1 VYGRRVRRFSED
13 AKITALRRAP
23 LFADL
28 SHKELV
34 EVARLADDAEAP
46 AGTVLCREGET
57 GQEFFVVVDG
67 EAEFTRGGRSLA
79 LDGPVEFFGEISMV
93 EHVPRLATV
102 TAKTDMRFFV
112 LGHREFH
119 TLIDDNPAI
128 ERKVLRA
135 LARRLM
141 TVVKADEHPTLA

>member
-1 VYGRRVRRFSED
+1 MRLFSQD
-13 AKITALRRAP
+13 AKVQALRRAP

-28 SHKELV
+28 SDKELT
-34 EVARLADDAEAP
+34 EVARLADDADVS

-57 GQEFFVVVDG
+57 GQEFFVVVEG
-67 EAEFTRGGRSLA
+67 EAEFIRDGRVLPI
-79 LDGPVEFFGEISMV
+79 DGPVDFFGEISMV

-119 TLIDDNPAI
+119 TLMDDNPAI
-128 ERKVLRA
+128 ERKVMRA
-135 LARRLM
+135 LARRLLA
-141 TVVKADEHPTLA
+141 VVKAEEHPTIA

>member
-1 VYGRRVRRFSED
+1 VRRFSQD
-13 AKITALRRAP
+13 AKIEALRRAP

-28 SHKELV
+28 SSKELT
-34 EVARLADDAEAP
+34 EVARLADDAEVP

-67 EAEFTRGGRSLA
+67 EAEFTRGGRVLA
-79 LDGPVEFFGEISMV
+79 IDGQVDFFGEISMV

-112 LGHREFH
+112 LAHREFH
-119 TLIDDNPAI
+119 TLMDDNPQI

-141 TVVKADEHPTLA
+141 AVVKAEEHPTIA